1 MQSSEQI
8 QSQIQQVQREIK
20 DIELSMARLSST
32 QDLID
37 AHQELNNRKNVIG
50 MLCERLELARQSET
64 HEQAERK
71 ALETA
76 RDEIQAKIEK
86 LSAEFDSL
94 LAPLEAQLSEALP
107 KLYELA
113 RARQS
118 AQSRYSEL
126 GRKLRGS
133 PDELGVDILVGNYG
147 WTVKNEADPTK
158 IRRLLL
164 ALYRDEIKVAG
175 GFKSLT
181 MPVLSVMARIDTPI
195 PQIDT
200 PIPQKRRDTLDKHLQ
215 DLGL

>member
-8 QSQIQQVQREIK
+8 QSQIQQVQREIR
-20 DIELSMARLSST
+20 DIELSMARLSAT

-37 AHQELNNRKNVIG
+37 AHQEVSNRKNVIG
-50 MLCERLELARQSET
+50 MLCERLELARQGET

-76 RDEIQAKIEK
+76 RDEIQAKILK
-86 LSAEFDSL
+86 LNAEFNSL
-94 LAPLEAQLSEALP
+94 LAPLEAQLSEVLP

-126 GRKLRGS
+126 GRKLRGG
-133 PDELGVDILVGNYG
+133 PDELGEDRLVHNFG
-147 WTVKNEADPTK
+147 WTIKDEADPTK

-164 ALYRDEIKVAG
+164 MLFRDEIKAPG
-175 GFKSLT
+175 GYNDVNRL
-181 MPVLSVMARIDTPI
+181 MPMLQMAQARVSTP
-195 PQIDT
+195 QT
-200 PIPQKRRDTLDKHLQ
+200 TRQVDTLGAHLH